1 MLELICENCGKK
13 FIRRKFVR
21 VPLCLKCLDHRR
33 HPRKGT
39 TREKVD
45 RNNEIMLAKKSGKKQ
60 NQIARELGIS
70 KQAVSE
76 IIKRLTKRGADSLWA
91 VVICPQKNLIA

>member
-1 MLELICENCGKK
+1 MLELICENCGEK

-33 HPRKGT
+33 HPLKGT
-39 TREKVD
+39 TREKVE
-45 RNNEIMLAKKSGKKQ
+45 RNNQIMQDKRNGKKQ

-70 KQAVSE
+70 RQAVSQ
-76 IIKRLTKRGADSLWA
+76 IVKRLTQRPPDAGDSA
-91 VVICPQKNLIA
+91 Q